1 MYEKRYMKY
10 FLEHSSTK
18 NWTWKSRW
26 QSPSKYMVQAL
37 TWHPFTQKLNK
48 YCIFNCK
55 KLVYLLSKANGV
67 YRVESL
73 IFQKNIL
80 MSWLI
85 DENKM
90 ANELRLSKTTA
101 SRVGG
106 VCWDGRLPSSQCS
119 VNPSVDFVKSSRCFA
134 GRSSLSSWFAW
145 WGSYCLI
152 VCKDCWS
159 IF

>member
-10 FLEHSSTK
+10 FSEHSSTE

-26 QSPSKYMVQAL
+26 HWAPLSILLAL
-37 TWHPFTQKLNK
+37 TRQPLTQKLNK

-73 IFQKNIL
+73 IFRKNIL

-90 ANELRLSKTTA
+90 VKELRSSKTIA

-106 VCWDGRLPSSQCS
+106 VCWVGRLPSLQCS
-119 VNPSVDFVKSSRCFA
+119 VKSVCWLCRVVEM
-134 GRSSLSSWFAW
+134 L
-145 WGSYCLI
+145 
-152 VCKDCWS
+152 CWS
-159 IF
+159 VEFVYLVRVAGFVLSCSM